1 MMTKKEMEVVYD
13 TLLCIP
19 GMNDQVKVD
28 LKLSRKNVLLLSQ
41 AVERGLGLEEKEG
54 TKYLDLASQEAIG
67 ELQVLSALCLEKA
80 GITELNDK
88 LKSLPG

>member
-41 AVERGLGLEEKEG
+41 AVERGLGLKKKRERSIS
-54 TKYLDLASQEAIG
+54 T
-67 ELQVLSALCLEKA
+67 
-80 GITELNDK
+80 
-88 LKSLPG
+88 